1 MDEQLVCAPGD
12 GVMLGQLFTPT
23 QALLQGF
30 TFVEAGAVAAQN
42 EVRTA
47 VELAAGRAFDGVQ
60 ARQGFRVGSLNLM
73 IGYADSSELTEMPD
87 IYRIPNAPDWFC
99 GMANLHG
106 MLTPVFDLS
115 RYLDVE
121 RDNASKR
128 MLLVLSH
135 GADAAGVVIDGMPER
150 LRWGVEQQTDAA
162 TVPDALFDVVDRA
175 ALIGEKLWFDL
186 NCNTLLDRL
195 ETALTTSH

>member
-12 GVMLGQLFTPT
+12 GVMPGQMLTPT

-30 TFVEAGAVAAQN
+30 TFVDAGAVTTQN
-42 EVRTA
+42 EARTA
-47 VELAAGRAFDGVQ
+47 MQLAAGRALDGIQ

-121 RDNASKR
+121 RDSASKR

-150 LRWGVEQQTDAA
+150 LRWSATDQVDMAA
-162 TVPDALFDVVDRA
+162 APARLAPHLRTACIVGESLYFDLECNALLDALEH
-175 ALIGEKLWFDL
+175 ALEP
-186 NCNTLLDRL
+186 
-195 ETALTTSH
+195 AH